1 MKEYILA
8 VPNHKDGEDD
18 PAYVQG
24 TVVGELTRC
33 KDCKH
38 YKDGKC
44 WNVMRRVGLD
54 DDWFCADGE
63 RK

>member
-8 VPNHKDGEDD
+8 IPNHKDGEAD

-33 KDCKH
+33 KDCTYWMAESCVLH
-38 YKDGKC
+38 ECKC
-44 WNVMRRVGLD
+44 ED
-54 DDWFCADGE
+54 DEFCSWAVE